1 MICHLTSLY
10 YFRLST
16 FHIEST
22 FFYKT
27 TYLNNEAK
35 CAELSLSVRIPWLK
49 LLTINLYDAN
59 PRSNVLTANCYF
71 KAEKSVRMEK
81 EWKIPLGE
89 FLLKEKDPSVDLLV
103 LTSSGQVLFI
113 LKLHFSLLT
122 KQPILIRRPN
132 VLSFPFQVGFPGL
145 SYSQ

>member
-1 MICHLTSLY
+1 MSLLCKY
-10 YFRLST
+10 LSRESLLRENDLSVDLLVLFQIKYFSYW
-16 FHIEST
+16 IYI

-49 LLTINLYDAN
+49 LLTINLYDTN

-113 LKLHFSLLT
+113 LNIH
-122 KQPILIRRPN
+122 
-132 VLSFPFQVGFPGL
+132 FPFL
-145 SYSQ
+145 